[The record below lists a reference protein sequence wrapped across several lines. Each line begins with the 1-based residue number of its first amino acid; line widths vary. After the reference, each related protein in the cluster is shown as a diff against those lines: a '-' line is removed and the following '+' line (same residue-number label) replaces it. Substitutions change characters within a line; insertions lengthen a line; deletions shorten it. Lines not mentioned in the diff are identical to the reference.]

1 MSKENP
7 VIYMIVG
14 EPSGDLLASR
24 LMKAINGKT
33 FNRASFFGLGGESM
47 AEMGFTSLFDISELS
62 IMGLF
67 EVLPRIPLILRR
79 IRQVV
84 NDIKRKK
91 PDVIVSV
98 DSWSFAARVL
108 KAVKKAKL
116 DIPCVH
122 YVAPQVWAWK
132 KGRAKTM
139 YRYIDHLLCL
149 LPQEP
154 PMFTK
159 YRLKADFVG
168 HPVIEGG
175 AGSGLKND
183 FYQQHELSDD
193 DLVMTVLP
201 GSRKNEVSY
210 LLPIF
215 KETLTI
221 LKAKYPNLRPVMP
234 VVRTVKNR
242 VLKEVATWNDN
253 IRPILTFGEKA
264 KYDAFA
270 ASIVAL
276 AASGTVGLELVRA
289 GLAHI
294 ITYKVSPLTA
304 FLLRRLIKVKYVNL
318 VNILAKREIIP
329 EMLQEDCEPVKLASL
344 LDQLMKDRQMRE
356 HQIAE
361 ASEVMKESL
370 SNGDK
375 RPSDIAADIVLSY
388 VC

>member
-24 LMKAINGKT
+24 LMKSINVKT
-33 FNRASFFGLGGESM
+33 FNRTSFFGLGGESM
-47 AEMGFTSLFDISELS
+47 AEMGFSSLFDISELS
-62 IMGLF
+62 IMGLI
-67 EVLPRIPLILRR
+67 EVLPKIPFILKR
-79 IRQVV
+79 IREVV

-116 DIPCVH
+116 DIPCIH

-149 LPQEP
+149 LPNEP
-154 PMFTK
+154 PLFTK

-168 HPVIEGG
+168 HPVIEGD
-175 AGSGLKND
+175 AGNGVKKD
-183 FYQQHELSDD
+183 FYQQHELSDN
-193 DLVMTVLP
+193 DLVITVLP
-201 GSRKNEVSY
+201 GSRKNEVAY

-221 LKAKYPNLRPVMP
+221 LKAKYPNLRSVLP
-234 VVRTVKNR
+234 VVRTVKNK
-242 VLKEVATWNDN
+242 VLKEVATWSDN

-264 KYDAFA
+264 RYDAFA
-270 ASIVAL
+270 ASTVAL
-276 AASGTVGLELVRA
+276 AASGTVGLELVKA
-289 GLAHI
+289 GLAHV

-304 FLLRRLIKVKYVNL
+304 FLVRRLVEVKYVNL
-318 VNILAKREIIP
+318 INLFAGREIIP
-329 EMLQEDCEPVKLASL
+329 EMLQEDANPVKLASL
-344 LDQLMKDRQMRE
+344 LDDMIKNDQMRKI
-356 HQIAE
+356 QITDAR
-361 ASEVMKESL
+361 SVMQEFL
-370 SNGDK
+370 GNGDK
-375 RPSDIAADIVLSY
+375 RPSDIAADIVLDY
-388 VC
+388 VR